1 MLISGKKPQ
10 EKRHKSNSD
19 SEQEEQASNEK
30 DSLQMKSKNRNK
42 RAIPP
47 KGNYSLTTF
56 KSNTVSR
63 TSLYLFISGK
73 SNIKKHPQAKIK
85 MSFNKNEKK
94 PLSSLVNSSGTT
106 VKQNTKFSIKC
117 QFCDMVF
124 LLHNEYIQHCNKNHD
139 GHKFKCNHCGKGFL
153 RKHNLQGHQDDCGKT
168 VEDPSE
174 ESEGEGIFVD
184 HLLKV
189 TLK

>member
-73 SNIKKHPQAKIK
+73 SNMKKPPQPKIK
-85 MSFNKNEKK
+85 MSFNKNNI
-94 PLSSLVNSSGTT
+94 NSSGTT
-106 VKQNTKFSIKC
+106 VKQKTKFSIKC

-124 LLHNEYIQHCNKNHD
+124 LLHNEYIKHCDKNHD

-168 VEDPSE
+168 IEDQSE
-174 ESEGEGIFVD
+174 DSEGEGIFVD